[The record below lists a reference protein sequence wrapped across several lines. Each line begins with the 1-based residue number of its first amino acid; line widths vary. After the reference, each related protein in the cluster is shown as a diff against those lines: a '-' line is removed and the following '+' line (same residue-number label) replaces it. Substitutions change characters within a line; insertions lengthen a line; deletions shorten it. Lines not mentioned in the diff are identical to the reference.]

1 MGEGAQFY
9 NTEYRSRKKRRQTV
23 RISELLEQFMSEQVS
38 PRQARYGAIVEVWE
52 RILPDELAKHCSI
65 VDISSGQ
72 LTVEVDSPAYKYE
85 LHLCRSELLAELQRQ
100 CPSARLSNIKFIVG
114 QVT

>member
-9 NTEYRSRKKRRQTV
+9 KTEYRARRNRKQTV
-23 RISELLEQFMSEQVS
+23 RISELLEQFMSEQVA
-38 PRQARYGAIVEVWE
+38 PRQAKYGAIVEVWE
-52 RILPDELAKHCSI
+52 RILPQELARHCAI
-65 VDISSGQ
+65 GDISGGQ

-85 LHLCRSELLAELQRQ
+85 LHLCSSELLAELQKQ
-100 CPSARLSNIKFIVG
+100 CPSARLSKIKFVVG